1 VSNELTQALQSLFV
15 VALVAALTPVIVGLI
30 PRLRLPQVVVLIVG
44 GVIVGP
50 QVLNLAEPQSIE
62 LLSNVGLGF
71 LFLLAGYELELALFR
86 QRAGKLSVISWVA
99 SAVLAVALVGL
110 LASVGLV
117 PAFVPVALGLTTTA
131 LGTLLPI
138 LRDNNMLRGSFGSYV
153 LAGGAVGEFFPIVAI
168 AVFLGSN
175 GRFFG
180 LLSLL
185 GVAVIALLLSLIPR
199 LGRGG
204 RLHQILTEGQGATA
218 QTTLRWTVAMLL
230 LLLLIANAFGLDAV
244 LGAFLAGVVLR
255 RWAPGDVKPLEDKL
269 DAVGYG
275 FFIPVFFVAS
285 GMGLDLRSIVQAPGR
300 LALFFVLLL
309 AVRGLPTLLV
319 YRSAL
324 PRPQRLELVFLMATA
339 LPLLVA
345 LSEIGLDTG
354 EMLPEN
360 AAALVGAG
368 VLSVLAFPAIA
379 VAIDR
384 RIAGARDTVTGYPQ
398 RPLRQ

>member
-1 VSNELTQALQSLFV
+1 MSEELTQALQSLFV
-15 VALVAALTPVIVGLI
+15 VALLAALAPLIVGI
-30 PRLRLPQVVVLIVG
+30 MPRLRVPQVVVLIVS

-50 QVLNLAEPQSIE
+50 QVLDLAEPASIE

-86 QRAGKLSVISWVA
+86 QRAGKLAVIAWVA
-99 SAVLAVALVGL
+99 SAVLAGVLVGL

-117 PAFVPVALGLTTTA
+117 RAFVPVALAMTTTA

-138 LRDNNMLRGSFGSYV
+138 LRDNNMLRGAFGSFV

-180 LLSLL
+180 LLSLVA
-185 GVAVIALLLSLIPR
+185 VAVIALVLSLIPR
-199 LGRGG
+199 LVRGG
-204 RLHQILTEGQGATA
+204 RLQRILAEGQGATA
-218 QTTLRWTVAMLL
+218 QTTLRWTLAMLL

-255 RWAPGDVKPLEDKL
+255 RWAPGDVKSLEDKL

-285 GMGLDLRSIVQAPGR
+285 GMGLDLRSIVHSPGR
-300 LALFFVLLL
+300 LVLFFGLLL
-309 AVRGLPTLLV
+309 VVRGLPTLLI

-345 LSEIGLDTG
+345 LSEIGLETG

-368 VLSVLAFPAIA
+368 VLSVLVFPGIA

-384 RIAGARDTVTGYPQ
+384 RIAASRSALTN
-398 RPLRQ
+398 